1 MSSDGKKKNK
11 LPGSLALV
19 LIVLAFV
26 LDIAGDSN
34 SVSISI
40 SAIGGAALIIAVL
53 IAVKRLRGEKKKD
66 KTERASAPAAS
77 PSAAPQRETALHF
90 DLSKERSEGK
100 YALYDHD
107 TAHRLE
113 QLDSFLK
120 NGIIDKKEYRLL
132 KERYL
137 SGGKEAN

>member
-1 MSSDGKKKNK
+1 MNSDDKKKNK
-11 LPGSLALV
+11 KPTPYALILV
-19 LIVLAFV
+19 VLAILFNVAADADALSNGAFFV
-26 LDIAGDSN
+26 IVAILAAVTAAVFAAKKLLGAKSGERSTTAAGK
-34 SVSISI
+34 
-40 SAIGGAALIIAVL
+40 A
-53 IAVKRLRGEKKKD
+53 
-66 KTERASAPAAS
+66 
-77 PSAAPQRETALHF
+77 AAPQRETALHF

-100 YALYDHD
+100 YAAYDHD

-137 SGGKEAN
+137 QGK

>member
-1 MSSDGKKKNK
+1 MSSDDNKKKK
-11 LPGSLALV
+11 PTPYALILV
-19 LIVLAFV
+19 VLAV
-26 LDIAGDSN
+26 LFNVAADADAL
-34 SVSISI
+34 SIGI
-40 SAIGGAALIIAVL
+40 FAIFAAILAVVFAAKKLLGA
-53 IAVKRLRGEKKKD
+53 KRGERS
-66 KTERASAPAAS
+66 TAASAKT
-77 PSAAPQRETALHF
+77 AAPQREAALHF

-100 YALYDHD
+100 YASYDHD

-137 SGGKEAN
+137 QGK

>member
-1 MSSDGKKKNK
+1 MMSSDDNKKKKPTPYALILAVLVVLFNVAADAD
-11 LPGSLALV
+11 SL
-19 LIVLAFV
+19 
-26 LDIAGDSN
+26 
-34 SVSISI
+34 SIGI
-40 SAIGGAALIIAVL
+40 SAIFAAILAVVFAAKKL
-53 IAVKRLRGEKKKD
+53 LGEKSG
-66 KTERASAPAAS
+66 ERSTTASAKA
-77 PSAAPQRETALHF
+77 AAPQRETALHF

-100 YALYDHD
+100 YASYDHD

-137 SGGKEAN
+137 QGK

>member
-1 MSSDGKKKNK
+1 MMSSDDNKKKKPTPYALILVVLAVLFNVAADADA
-11 LPGSLALV
+11 LSNGTFFLVVVILALV
-19 LIVLAFV
+19 TAAVVIVKKL
-26 LDIAGDSN
+26 L
-34 SVSISI
+34 
-40 SAIGGAALIIAVL
+40 GA
-53 IAVKRLRGEKKKD
+53 KSGERSTTVPGK
-66 KTERASAPAAS
+66 A
-77 PSAAPQRETALHF
+77 AAPQRETALHF

-100 YALYDHD
+100 YASYDHD

-137 SGGKEAN
+137 QGK

>member
-1 MSSDGKKKNK
+1 MSSDDNKKNK
-11 LPGSLALV
+11 KPTPYALILVVLAVLFNVAADADSLSNGTFFLVVVMLALV
-19 LIVLAFV
+19 TAAVVIVKKL
-26 LDIAGDSN
+26 L
-34 SVSISI
+34 
-40 SAIGGAALIIAVL
+40 GA
-53 IAVKRLRGEKKKD
+53 KSGERSTTATGK
-66 KTERASAPAAS
+66 A
-77 PSAAPQRETALHF
+77 AAPQRETALHF

-137 SGGKEAN
+137 RGK

>member
-1 MSSDGKKKNK
+1 MNSDDKKKNK
-11 LPGSLALV
+11 KPTPYALILV
-19 LIVLAFV
+19 VLAV
-26 LDIAGDSN
+26 LFNIAADADAL
-34 SVSISI
+34 SIGI
-40 SAIGGAALIIAVL
+40 FAVFAVIFAVVTAAVIIAKKL
-53 IAVKRLRGEKKKD
+53 LGAKSGEK
-66 KTERASAPAAS
+66 TAPSAGKAT
-77 PSAAPQRETALHF
+77 AAPQRETALHF

-100 YALYDHD
+100 YAAYDHD

-137 SGGKEAN
+137 QGK

>member
-1 MSSDGKKKNK
+1 MNSDDNKKNK
-11 LPGSLALV
+11 KPTPYALILVILAVLFNVAADADALSNGTFFLVVVILALV
-19 LIVLAFV
+19 TAAVVIVKKL
-26 LDIAGDSN
+26 L
-34 SVSISI
+34 
-40 SAIGGAALIIAVL
+40 GA
-53 IAVKRLRGEKKKD
+53 KSGERS
-66 KTERASAPAAS
+66 TAAPGKA
-77 PSAAPQRETALHF
+77 AAPQRETALHF

-100 YALYDHD
+100 YASYDHD

-137 SGGKEAN
+137 QGK